1 MTKSE
6 IIKDTKYNMIDNKK
20 SKKIRREM
28 DQLIPI
34 SNKSSHSAPIDVDV
48 VNGD

>member
-1 MTKSE
+1 MIFGCK
-6 IIKDTKYNMIDNKK
+6 IKINHDHPSNT
-20 SKKIRREM
+20 KIRREM